1 MGTGYPLAA
10 PAEPGSGEGWA
21 LLAQAVAAEL
31 PVAEFNGLW
40 VFRPFRRDGREYGTA
55 ILSRID
61 GERLVIYT
69 ARYAHTLKGKKRGEF
84 ASEWAEVGSGPL
96 EALDELVALVPK
108 RTEEEPPLQIP
119 LARWYPVE
127 DDGAP
132 DVG

>member
-21 LLAQAVAAEL
+21 RLAEAVAAEL
-31 PVAEFNGLW
+31 PVGELHGLW
-40 VFRPFRRDGREYGTA
+40 VFRPFRRDGKEYGTA
-55 ILSRID
+55 ILSRLVD
-61 GERLVIYT
+61 ERLVIYT

-84 ASEWAEVGSGPL
+84 ASEWSEVGSGPL

-108 RTEEEPPLQIP
+108 RTEEEPPVQVP
-119 LARWYPVE
+119 LERWYPVE

-132 DVG
+132 DAG